1 VKWIPVPDSA
11 TPSDFERLSD
21 RMQPLVEQALKRF
34 AWPHAAAPRRIVDAM
49 NYSLN
54 AGGKRLRPMLVLAA
68 CEAVNGNTEHALPAA
83 AAFEMVHTYSL
94 IHDDLPAM
102 DNDDLRRGKPTCHK
116 AFDEATA
123 ILAGDAMCTYAFQ
136 VILEEVPDPA
146 VAVKVALE
154 LARGAGLEGMVGGQM
169 ADLESEGAEPDLEL
183 LRYIHVHKTGRL
195 IQAAVVCGA
204 LIGGGNDAQVEAAR
218 RYGDGIGLAFQVV
231 DDILDETAT
240 AEQLGKSPGKDS
252 AVSKLTYPRL
262 MGLEEARKHAHELIH
277 AAVAELKALPNPD
290 ALETVAR
297 YFVDRSH

>member
-1 VKWIPVPDSA
+1 MH
-11 TPSDFERLSD
+11 SDFERLSD

-34 AWPHAAAPRRIVDAM
+34 AWPHANAPARIVDAM

-68 CEAVNGNTEHALPAA
+68 CEAVNGDTAHALPVA
-83 AAFEMVHTYSL
+83 AAFEMIHTYSL

-102 DNDDLRRGKPTCHK
+102 DDDDLRRGKPTCHK
-116 AFDEATA
+116 AFDDATA

-136 VILEEVPDPA
+136 VILQEVPDA
-146 VAVKVALE
+146 NVAVKIALE

-169 ADLESEGAEPDLEL
+169 ADLESEGAEPDLER

-195 IQAAVVCGA
+195 IEAAVVCGA
-204 LIGGGNDAQVEAAR
+204 LVGGANEQQVQAAR

-240 AEQLGKSPGKDS
+240 AEQLGKSPGKDI
-252 AVSKLTYPRL
+252 AVNKLTYPRL
-262 MGLEEARKHAHELIH
+262 MGLDAARKHAQELIQS
-277 AAVAELKALPNPD
+277 ALSELPALPNPD
-290 ALETVAR
+290 ALETIAR
-297 YFVDRSH
+297 YFVERSH